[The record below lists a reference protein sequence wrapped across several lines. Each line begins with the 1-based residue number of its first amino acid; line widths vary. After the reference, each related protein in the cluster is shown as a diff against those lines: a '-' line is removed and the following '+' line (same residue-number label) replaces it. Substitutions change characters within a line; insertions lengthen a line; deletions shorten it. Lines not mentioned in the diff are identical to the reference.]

1 MGKSI
6 LSGKGLFV
14 HEEQARQGTPIRP
27 GIQSGERMMKQR
39 AEADLE
45 S

>member
-14 HEEQARQGTPIRP
+14 YEEQAGQGTSIRP
-27 GIQSGERMMKQR
+27 GIQPGERMMKQR